1 MTQPRPSTGA
11 DSDPADS
18 GPVEPDPSEHP
29 DTATEPSGRG
39 GLLRVLEDRGLCA
52 VLVMVV
58 LWCAVMYLHVWRRHD
73 RYGTF
78 DNDLGF
84 HDQFV
89 WLLARGKTFSTVLG
103 LPPFGHNATFGYFL
117 LVPFSWLGMGP
128 QGLNLINTVAVGL
141 GAVPLY
147 LLARDRL
154 GDPWRAVPFGLVWL
168 LHPVVQ
174 GNVWETF
181 HPDALAMAPLLA
193 AYLCASRRRWWWFGL
208 WAALA
213 LIWKA
218 DVSLALAALGVLV
231 AIRWNRRVGWATVGI
246 AVLWF
251 TLTVGVMIPRNSGG
265 GTVFGPLY
273 GDLGDTPL
281 DVAKTA
287 VTDPAKV
294 VRRVGEH
301 EPVRYGRDLLAPYGM
316 VPLLSP
322 APLLIGV
329 PQAVINVLSDLAFT
343 REWRDNHHYQALPMV
358 AMAIALVEAVG
369 WLDRRSTGWLGRAS
383 ARRRGRSGG
392 PERPKTGTIDS
403 QNGRGVRVA
412 GVVTAFVVATSF
424 AATVAWG
431 PLPPFTTQF
440 AHYWSAD
447 GDPARA
453 AKDRVIELVG
463 PTAPVSAHYLL
474 VPHLTHR
481 EVVYSF
487 PNPWR
492 QVFYGV
498 AGTEL
503 PDPRGVKVLAMD
515 TNLLD
520 DSTRQLWDCII
531 GSGAFGVLWE
541 SQGIVYAERIEG
553 RDDDLACR

>member
-1 MTQPRPSTGA
+1 MTQPPAAA
-11 DSDPADS
+11 DPTHPERSD
-18 GPVEPDPSEHP
+18 SESAEAP
-29 DTATEPSGRG
+29 TEPSRRG
-39 GLLRVLEDRGLCA
+39 GLLRILEDRGLCA
-52 VLVMVV
+52 VLVSVV

-117 LVPFSWLGMGP
+117 LAPFSWLGMGP
-128 QGLNLINTVAVGL
+128 QGLNLINTIAVGL

-154 GDPWRAVPFGLVWL
+154 GEPWRAVPFGLVWL

-181 HPDALAMAPLLA
+181 HPDAMAMAPLLA

-218 DVSLALAALGVLV
+218 DVSLALAAMGVLI
-231 AIRWNRRVGWATVGI
+231 ALRWNRRVGWGTVAVAT
-246 AVLWF
+246 LWF

-273 GDLGDTPL
+273 GDLGDTPV
-281 DVAKTA
+281 DVARTA

-294 VRRVGEH
+294 IRRVGEH
-301 EPVRYGRDLLAPYGM
+301 EPVRYSRDLLAPYGM
-316 VPLLSP
+316 VPLLNP
-322 APLLIGV
+322 APLLIGA
-329 PQAVINVLSDLAFT
+329 PQAAINLLSELPFT

-369 WLDRRSTGWLGRAS
+369 WLDRRWT
-383 ARRRGRSGG
+383 RRRGRSGR
-392 PERPKTGTIDS
+392 PERSSVGTIGS
-403 QNGRGVRVA
+403 QKVA

-431 PLPPFTTQF
+431 SLPPFATQF
-440 AHYWSAD
+440 AHYWSSD
-447 GDPARA
+447 DDSART
-453 AKDRVIELVG
+453 AKDRVVELVG

-515 TNLLD
+515 TTLLD
-520 DSTRQLWDCII
+520 DATRQLWDCII
-531 GSGAFGVLWE
+531 GSGAFSVLWE
-541 SQGIVYAERIEG
+541 SQGIVYAERVSG